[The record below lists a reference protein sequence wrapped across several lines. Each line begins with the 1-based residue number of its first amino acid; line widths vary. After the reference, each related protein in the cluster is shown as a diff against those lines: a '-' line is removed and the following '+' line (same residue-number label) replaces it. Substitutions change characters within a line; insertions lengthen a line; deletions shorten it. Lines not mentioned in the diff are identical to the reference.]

1 MIGLPKTTNTGT
13 PFSWISRDAR
23 LIIAAR
29 GIRTFA
35 QSSVGVIM
43 ALYLNELGFSI
54 LQIGAFLSV
63 GVAGVAFFAFIVAL
77 TAGRVGR
84 RRLLITFSLLSS
96 ASAIGLFFVD
106 EFFVLV
112 AIAFAGAL
120 STGGGGGGESPAQ
133 PLEVASLPDT
143 APPEKRTDL
152 FAVYSIVARTGT
164 AMGAL
169 AAGLPVLY
177 QEAFG
182 LSTLSSF
189 KLMFLGFAGF
199 QLLGAVLYSLV
210 SPKIEGEVSQ
220 QEWTNPLKLPSR
232 RRIFTFAGLFGV
244 DTFTTSMVMQSL
256 VAYWFAEKFGLG
268 VESLAPMFFFSHIL
282 TAISIWLSAKL
293 ANRFG
298 LLNTMVFTHIP
309 SSFFLLAATF
319 APAAW
324 MAILFWQVRAFLSQM
339 DVPARDSYTIA
350 VVGPE
355 ERVAMA
361 SIQMVSKS
369 GAGSLGPSATTA
381 LWSAV
386 SATAPW
392 VISAV
397 LKITYDLSLY
407 VMFRKVKP
415 PEEIERETER
425 ENRRA
430 AQKAKVS

>member
-1 MIGLPKTTNTGT
+1 MPL
-13 PFSWISRDAR
+13 SWINRDAR

-43 ALYLNELGFSI
+43 ALYLRELGFSI

-63 GVAGVAFFAFIVAL
+63 GVAGVAFFAFIVGLA
-77 TAGRVGR
+77 AGRVGR
-84 RRLLITFSLLSS
+84 RRLLITFSLLSC
-96 ASAIGLFFVD
+96 AAAIGLFFID
-106 EFFVLV
+106 EFVVLV
-112 AIAFAGAL
+112 AIAFAGSL

-133 PLEVASLPDT
+133 PLEIASLPDT
-143 APPEKRTDL
+143 APTEKRTDL

-164 AMGAL
+164 AIGAL

-177 QEAFG
+177 QDAFG
-182 LSTLSSF
+182 LSTLLSF
-189 KLMFLGFAGF
+189 KVMFLGFAGF
-199 QLLGAVLYSLV
+199 QLIGAFLYSLV
-210 SPKIEGEVSQ
+210 SSAIEGGIDQ
-220 QEWTNPLKLPSR
+220 QKWTNPLQLPSR
-232 RRIFTFAGLFGV
+232 RRIFTLTGLFGV

-256 VAYWFAEKFGLG
+256 VAYWFTNKFGLTLG
-268 VESLAPMFFFSHIL
+268 SLAPMFFFSHVL

-309 SSFFLLAATF
+309 SSLFLLAATF
-319 APAAW
+319 APGAW

-339 DVPARDSYTIA
+339 DVPARDSYTMA

-369 GAGSLGPSATTA
+369 GGGAVGPTATTA
-381 LWSAV
+381 LWSTV

-392 VISAV
+392 VVSAA

-407 VMFRKVKP
+407 FIFRNVKP
-415 PEEIERETER
+415 PEEIQREMEREE
-425 ENRRA
+425 RRA
-430 AQKAKVS
+430 AQKQRVS